1 MSSYEAE
8 ELRGTGGNSWDSTVE
23 RLRSMLV
30 ELNVKNFAIIEELQ
44 LRFSP
49 GFNVLTGETG
59 AGKSIIIDAVST
71 LLGGRADS
79 TIVRSGTDEAQVE
92 GIFHLNDTTK
102 EALLPLLQKDGLEAD
117 DENILVLAREIRRE
131 GRSVCR
137 VNGRAITLSTLE
149 SIGQHLV
156 DIHGQTEHLSLL
168 RVREH
173 IDFLDRY
180 GDLWPLRRE
189 VANLVRELRQ
199 GRQELD
205 ALVRDEREL
214 ARRADLL
221 TYQIQEI
228 ASANLRVGEEKE
240 LNEERTRLA
249 NAEHLMELADEAYRA
264 LYLGEG
270 GQPSAID
277 LLGQVAH
284 SLTGLEKID
293 SSLKEQRQTAEET
306 SYQLEDLARNL
317 RAYRDNI
324 EFDPARLRQV
334 EERLDLIYNL
344 KRKYGDSI
352 AEILAFGE
360 AAQRELDGIV
370 HREERVEELTAQEAE
385 RLRQIGACAAQLSAQ
400 RRATGE
406 QLGKAIEAQLKDLG
420 MEGARF
426 GVAIEHKEA
435 EDGAWVGD
443 KRYAFDTT
451 GIDRVEFL
459 ISPNVGEPLK
469 SLVKIASGGETSRL
483 MLALK
488 TVLST
493 ADRTPTLIF
502 DEIDAGIGGRAGG
515 VVGHKLW
522 SLTAGTGPGV
532 GGHQVL
538 CVTHLPQLAGYGDV
552 HFKVDKGV
560 VGERTV
566 TMVQQLTDEERIEEL
581 ASMLGTATKVT
592 RRSAQ
597 ELLEWVKKTKGR

>member
-1 MSSYEAE
+1 
-8 ELRGTGGNSWDSTVE
+8 
-23 RLRSMLV
+23 MLV
-30 ELNVKNFAIIEELQ
+30 ELNVRNFAIIDELH
-44 LRFSP
+44 LRFNP

-71 LLGGRADS
+71 LLGGRAD
-79 TIVRSGTDEAQVE
+79 TTMIRSGTDEAQVE
-92 GIFHLNDTTK
+92 GIFHLNEAMK
-102 EALLPLLQKDGLEAD
+102 EAILPLLQKDGLEGD

-131 GRSVCR
+131 GRSICR
-137 VNGRAITLSTLE
+137 VNGHAVTLGTLE

-180 GDLWPLRRE
+180 GGLWSLRRQ
-189 VANLVRELRQ
+189 VSDLVHELRQ
-199 GRQELD
+199 VRQELSD
-205 ALVRDEREL
+205 LVRDEREL

-228 ASANLRVGEEKE
+228 AAANLRVGEEEE

-249 NAEHLMELADEAYRA
+249 NAEHLMELADAAYRA
-264 LYLGEG
+264 LYAGEE
-270 GQPSAID
+270 GQASAID
-277 LLGQVAH
+277 LLSQAVH
-284 SLTGLEKID
+284 NLTDLEKID
-293 SSLKEQRQTAEET
+293 PTLKEQRQVAEEA
-306 SYQLEDLARNL
+306 SYQLEDLARSL
-317 RAYRDNI
+317 RAYRDSI
-324 EFDPARLRQV
+324 EFNPARLREV
-334 EERLDLIYNL
+334 EERLDVIYNL

-360 AAQRELDGIV
+360 AAQRELEGIV
-370 HREERVEELTAQEAE
+370 HSEERVEELRAREE
-385 RLRQIGACAAQLSAQ
+385 ELLRQIGALAAQLSAQ

-406 QLGKAIEAQLKDLG
+406 RLGKAIEAELKDLG
-420 MEGARF
+420 MAGARF
-426 GVAIEHKEA
+426 GVAIEQKEA

-459 ISPNVGEPLK
+459 ISPNIGEPLK
-469 SLVKIASGGETSRL
+469 PLVKIASGGETSRL

-488 TVLST
+488 TVLSA

-515 VVGHKLW
+515 VVGQKLW
-522 SLTAGTGPGV
+522 SLTAATSPSGT
-532 GGHQVL
+532 GHQVL
-538 CVTHLPQLAGYGDV
+538 CVTHLPQLAGFGDA
-552 HFKVDKGV
+552 HFKVDKRV

-566 TMVQQLTDEERIEEL
+566 TTVQQLTEEERVEEL
-581 ASMLGTATKVT
+581 ASMLGTATTVT

-597 ELLEWVKKTKGR
+597 ELLEQVSKVKGNRSFLSSG

>member
-1 MSSYEAE
+1 
-8 ELRGTGGNSWDSTVE
+8 
-23 RLRSMLV
+23 MLV
-30 ELNVKNFAIIEELQ
+30 ELNVKNFAIIDELH
-44 LRFSP
+44 LRFNP

-71 LLGGRADS
+71 LLGGRAD
-79 TIVRSGTDEAQVE
+79 TTMIRSGTDAAQVE
-92 GIFHLNDTTK
+92 GIFHLNETAK
-102 EALLPLLQKDGLEAD
+102 GVVLPLLQQDGLEGD

-137 VNGRAITLSTLE
+137 VNGRAVTLGALE
-149 SIGQHLV
+149 DIGQHLV

-173 IDFLDRY
+173 VDFLDRY
-180 GDLWPLRRE
+180 GDLWGLRQE
-189 VANLVRELRQ
+189 VADLVRELRQ
-199 GRQELD
+199 VRQDLD

-221 TYQIQEI
+221 TYQIREI
-228 ASANLRVGEEKE
+228 AAANLRVGEEKE
-240 LNEERTRLA
+240 LSEERTRLA
-249 NAEHLMELADEAYRA
+249 NAEHLMELANQAYHA
-264 LYLGEG
+264 LYVGEK
-270 GQPSAID
+270 GQSSALD

-284 SLTGLEKID
+284 SLTDLEKID
-293 SSLKEQRQTAEET
+293 AGLQEQRRVAEEAT
-306 SYQLEDLARNL
+306 YQLEDLARSL
-317 RAYRDNI
+317 RAYRDSI
-324 EFDPARLRQV
+324 EFNPARLGQV
-334 EERLDLIYNL
+334 EERLDLIYSL

-360 AAQRELDGIV
+360 AAQRELDGIT
-370 HREERVEELTAQEAE
+370 HSEERVEELRGREE
-385 RLRQIGACAAQLSAQ
+385 ELLRRIGAVAARLSAQ

-406 QLGKAIEAQLKDLG
+406 QLGKAIEAELKDLG

-426 GVAIEHKEA
+426 GVAIEQKQA

-443 KRYAFDTT
+443 GRYAFDTA

-459 ISPNVGEPLK
+459 IAPNVGEPLK

-488 TVLST
+488 TVLT
-493 ADRTPTLIF
+493 AADRTPTLIF

-515 VVGHKLW
+515 VVGQKLW
-522 SLTAGTGPGV
+522 SLTAGIGPG
-532 GGHQVL
+532 GAGHQVL

-560 VGERTV
+560 VGERTL
-566 TMVQQLTDEERIEEL
+566 TMVQQLADEERVEEL

-597 ELLEWVKKTKGR
+597 ELLERVGEVKGSKGRSPLV

>member
-1 MSSYEAE
+1 
-8 ELRGTGGNSWDSTVE
+8 
-23 RLRSMLV
+23 MLV
-30 ELNVKNFAIIEELQ
+30 ELNVRNFAIIDELQ
-44 LRFSP
+44 LDFSP

-79 TIVRSGTDEAQVE
+79 TMIRSGTDEAQVE
-92 GIFHLNDTTK
+92 GIFRLDQATK
-102 EALLPLLQKDGLEAD
+102 EAVLPLLQKDGLEGD
-117 DENILVLAREIRRE
+117 NENILVLAREIRRE
-131 GRSVCR
+131 RRSICR
-137 VNGRAITLSTLE
+137 VNGRAVTLGTLE

-173 IDFLDRY
+173 IVFLDRY

-189 VANLVRELRQ
+189 VAALVNELRQ
-199 GRQELD
+199 VRQELD

-228 ASANLRVGEEKE
+228 AAANLRDDEEKE

-249 NAEHLMELADEAYRA
+249 NAEHLMELANQAYHA
-264 LYLGEG
+264 LYVGEK
-270 GQPSAID
+270 GQSSALD
-277 LLGQVAH
+277 LLSQVAH
-284 SLTGLEKID
+284 SLAGLEKID
-293 SSLKEQRQTAEET
+293 ASLREQRRVAEET
-306 SYQLEDLARNL
+306 SYQLEDLARSL
-317 RAYRDNI
+317 RAYRDSI
-324 EFDPARLRQV
+324 EFSPARLGQV
-334 EERLDLIYNL
+334 EERLDLIYSL

-352 AEILAFGE
+352 ADILAFGE
-360 AAQRELDGIV
+360 AAQHELDAIV
-370 HREERVEELTAQEAE
+370 HSEERVDELGTREEALLQ
-385 RLRQIGACAAQLSAQ
+385 QIGALAAQLSAQ
-400 RRATGE
+400 RRATAE
-406 QLGKAIEAQLKDLG
+406 QLGEAIEAELKHLG

-426 GVAIEHKEA
+426 GVAIEQKET

-443 KRYAFDTT
+443 KRMRFDAT

-459 ISPNVGEPLK
+459 IAPNVGEPLK

-493 ADRTPTLIF
+493 ADHTPTLIF

-515 VVGHKLW
+515 VVGQKLW
-522 SLTAGTGPGV
+522 GLTMGAGPSDA
-532 GGHQVL
+532 GHQVL

-552 HFKVDKGV
+552 HFRVDKGV

-566 TMVQQLTDEERIEEL
+566 TTVQQLSEEEQVEEL
-581 ASMLGTATKVT
+581 ASMLGTATRLT

-597 ELLEWVKKTKGR
+597 ELLERVSKAKGHRGRLSSG

>member
-1 MSSYEAE
+1 
-8 ELRGTGGNSWDSTVE
+8 
-23 RLRSMLV
+23 MLV
-30 ELNVKNFAIIEELQ
+30 ELNVKNFAIIDELQ
-44 LRFSP
+44 LRFNP

-79 TIVRSGTDEAQVE
+79 TMIRSGTDEARVE
-92 GIFHLNDTTK
+92 GIFHLSETAK
-102 EALLPLLQKDGLEAD
+102 EAVLPLLQKDGLEGD
-117 DENILVLAREIRRE
+117 DEDILVLAREIRRE
-131 GRSVCR
+131 RRSICR
-137 VNGRAITLSTLE
+137 VNGRAVTLGTLE

-173 IDFLDRY
+173 IEFLDRY
-180 GDLWPLRRE
+180 GDLWALRRQ
-189 VANLVRELRQ
+189 VADLVRELRQ
-199 GRQELD
+199 VRQELD

-221 TYQIQEI
+221 TYQMQEI
-228 ASANLRVGEEKE
+228 AAANLRVGEEKE
-240 LNEERTRLA
+240 LNEERIRLA
-249 NAEHLMELADEAYRA
+249 NAEHLMELADDAHRA
-264 LYLGEG
+264 LYVGEE
-270 GQPSAID
+270 GQLSAID
-277 LLGQVAH
+277 LLGQVVH
-284 SLTGLEKID
+284 SLTDLEKID
-293 SSLKEQRQTAEET
+293 PSLRGQRQAVEEV
-306 SYQLEDLARNL
+306 SYRLEDLARGL
-317 RAYRDNI
+317 RAYRDSI
-324 EFDPARLRQV
+324 EFSPARLRQV
-334 EERLDLIYNL
+334 DERLDLIYSL

-360 AAQRELDGIV
+360 AAQRELEGIV
-370 HREERVEELTAQEAE
+370 HREEQVEELEARE
-385 RLRQIGACAAQLSAQ
+385 TELLQQIGALAARLSAQ

-406 QLGKAIEAQLKDLG
+406 RLGEAIEAELKHLG

-426 GVAIEHKEA
+426 GVAVVQREA

-469 SLVKIASGGETSRL
+469 SLAKIASGGETSRL

-488 TVLST
+488 TVLSA
-493 ADRTPTLIF
+493 ADHTPTLIF

-515 VVGHKLW
+515 VVGQKLW
-522 SLTAGTGPGV
+522 SLTAGTDAGSA
-532 GGHQVL
+532 GHQVL

-552 HFKVDKGV
+552 HFKVDKRV
-560 VGERTV
+560 VGERTL
-566 TMVQQLTDEERIEEL
+566 TTVQQLTEEERVEEL
-581 ASMLGTATKVT
+581 ASMLGTATRAT

-597 ELLEWVKKTKGR
+597 ELLEKVKKVKEESARGGR

>member
-1 MSSYEAE
+1 
-8 ELRGTGGNSWDSTVE
+8 
-23 RLRSMLV
+23 MLI
-30 ELNVKNFAIIEELQ
+30 ELNVKNFAIIDELK
-44 LRFSP
+44 LHLSP

-79 TIVRSGTDEAQVE
+79 TMVRSGTDEARVE
-92 GIFHLNDTTK
+92 GIFHLNETVK
-102 EALLPLLQKDGLEAD
+102 EVILPLLQKDGLEGD
-117 DENILVLAREIRRE
+117 DEDILVLAREIRRQ
-131 GRSVCR
+131 GRSICR
-137 VNGRAITLSTLE
+137 VNGRAVTLGTLE
-149 SIGQHLV
+149 SIGRHLV

-180 GDLWPLRRE
+180 GGLWPLRQE
-189 VANLVRELRQ
+189 VADLVRELRQ
-199 GRQELD
+199 VRQELD
-205 ALVRDEREL
+205 ALIRDEREL

-228 ASANLRVGEEKE
+228 TSANLRVGEEEE
-240 LNEERTRLA
+240 LNEERIRLA
-249 NAEHLMELADEAYRA
+249 NAERLMELADEAYRA
-264 LYLGEG
+264 LYEGEE
-270 GQPSAID
+270 GQLSAID

-284 SLTGLEKID
+284 NLADLERID
-293 SSLKEQRQTAEET
+293 PSLKEQRQAAEEV
-306 SYQLEDLARNL
+306 SYQLEDLARSL
-317 RAYRDNI
+317 RAYRDSI
-324 EFDPARLRQV
+324 EFNPARLRQV

-352 AEILAFGE
+352 AEILAFSE

-370 HREERVEELTAQEAE
+370 HSEERVEELRAREVE
-385 RLRQIGACAAQLSAQ
+385 LLRQIGALSARLSAQ

-406 QLGKAIEAQLKDLG
+406 RLVEAIEAELKDLG

-426 GVAIEHKEA
+426 GVAIEQKEA
-435 EDGAWVGD
+435 EGGVWVGD

-459 ISPNVGEPLK
+459 ISPNIGEPLK
-469 SLVKIASGGETSRL
+469 PLAKIASGGETSRL

-488 TVLST
+488 TVLSA

-502 DEIDAGIGGRAGG
+502 DEIDVGIGGRAGG
-515 VVGHKLW
+515 VVGKKLW
-522 SLTAGTGPGV
+522 SLTAGTGPRGI
-532 GGHQVL
+532 GHQVL
-538 CVTHLPQLAGYGDV
+538 CVTHLPQLASYGDV

-560 VGERTV
+560 VGERTL
-566 TMVQQLTDEERIEEL
+566 TRVQQLTEEERVEEL
-581 ASMLGTATKVT
+581 ASMLGTATRAT

-597 ELLEWVKKTKGR
+597 ELLERVSKVKGNREHLSPD

>member
-1 MSSYEAE
+1 
-8 ELRGTGGNSWDSTVE
+8 V
-23 RLRSMLV
+23 LV
-30 ELNVKNFAIIEELQ
+30 ELNVKNFAIIDELQ

-79 TIVRSGTDEAQVE
+79 TMIRSGTDEAQVE
-92 GIFHLNDTTK
+92 GIFHLNEAAK
-102 EALLPLLQKDGLEAD
+102 EAILPLLQKDGLEGD

-137 VNGRAITLSTLE
+137 VNGRAVTLGTLE

-173 IDFLDRY
+173 IVFLDRY
-180 GDLWPLRRE
+180 GDLWALRQE
-189 VANLVRELRQ
+189 VADLVRELRHV
-199 GRQELD
+199 RQELS
-205 ALVRDEREL
+205 ALMRDEREL

-228 ASANLRVGEEKE
+228 ASARLRVGEEQE

-249 NAEHLMELADEAYRA
+249 NAERLMELANEAYHA
-264 LYLGEG
+264 LYAGEK
-270 GQPSAID
+270 GQSSALD

-284 SLTGLEKID
+284 SLASLEKID
-293 SSLKEQRQTAEET
+293 PSLQEQRQAVEEA
-306 SYQLEDLARNL
+306 SYQLEDLARSL
-317 RAYRDNI
+317 RTYRDSI
-324 EFDPARLRQV
+324 EFNPARLHQV
-334 EERLDLIYNL
+334 DERLDLIYNL

-352 AEILAFGE
+352 VEILAFGE

-370 HREERVEELTAQEAE
+370 HREEQVEELGAREAE
-385 RLRQIGACAAQLSAQ
+385 LLRQVGALAAQLSAQ
-400 RRATGE
+400 RRTTGE
-406 QLGKAIEAQLKDLG
+406 QLREAIEAELKHLG

-426 GVAIEHKEA
+426 GVAIEQKEA
-435 EDGAWVGD
+435 ADGAWIGD

-469 SLVKIASGGETSRL
+469 SLARIASGGETSRL

-488 TVLST
+488 TVLSA

-502 DEIDAGIGGRAGG
+502 DEIDVGIGGRAGG
-515 VVGHKLW
+515 VVGKKLW
-522 SLTAGTGPGV
+522 SLTAGASPG
-532 GGHQVL
+532 GAGHQVL

-552 HFKVDKGV
+552 HLRVDKGV
-560 VGERTV
+560 VGQRTLV
-566 TMVQQLTDEERIEEL
+566 TVQQLTEEERVEEL
-581 ASMLGTATKVT
+581 ASMLGTATRAT

-597 ELLEWVKKTKGR
+597 ELLERAKQVKE

>member
-1 MSSYEAE
+1 
-8 ELRGTGGNSWDSTVE
+8 
-23 RLRSMLV
+23 MLV
-30 ELNVKNFAIIEELQ
+30 ELNVRNFAIIDELQ
-44 LRFSP
+44 LRFSS

-79 TIVRSGTDEAQVE
+79 TLIRSGTGEARVE
-92 GIFHLNDTTK
+92 GIFYLNEAMK
-102 EALLPLLQKDGLEAD
+102 EAILPLLQKDGLEGD

-131 GRSVCR
+131 RRSICR
-137 VNGRAITLSTLE
+137 VNGRAVTLGSLE

-173 IDFLDRY
+173 IVFLDRY
-180 GDLWPLRRE
+180 GDLWSLRRE
-189 VANLVRELRQ
+189 VADLVRELRQ
-199 GRQELD
+199 VRQELSG
-205 ALVRDEREL
+205 LVRDEREL

-228 ASANLRVGEEKE
+228 AAANLKIGEEKE

-249 NAEHLMELADEAYRA
+249 NAEHLKELANEAHRA
-264 LYLGEG
+264 LYVGQEG
-270 GQPSAID
+270 QLSAID

-284 SLTGLEKID
+284 SLTDLEKID
-293 SSLKEQRQTAEET
+293 SGLKEQRQTAEET
-306 SYQLEDLARNL
+306 SYRLEDLARSL
-317 RAYRDNI
+317 RTYRDSI
-324 EFDPARLRQV
+324 EFSPARLRQV
-334 EERLDLIYNL
+334 DERLDLIYNL
-344 KRKYGDSI
+344 KRKYGASI

-360 AAQRELDGIV
+360 AAQRELDGMV
-370 HREERVEELTAQEAE
+370 HSEERVEELSARETELLQ
-385 RLRQIGACAAQLSAQ
+385 QIGALAAQLSAQ
-400 RRATGE
+400 RRAAGE
-406 QLGKAIEAQLKDLG
+406 QLGQAIEAELKHLG

-426 GVAIEHKEA
+426 GVAIEQREA

-443 KRYAFDTT
+443 KRMRFDAT

-469 SLVKIASGGETSRL
+469 SLAKIASGGEASRL

-488 TVLST
+488 TVLSA

-502 DEIDAGIGGRAGG
+502 DEIDVGIGGRAGG
-515 VVGHKLW
+515 VVGKKLW
-522 SLTAGTGPGV
+522 SLTIEISPG
-532 GGHQVL
+532 GAGHQVL

-552 HFKVDKGV
+552 HFRVDKGV
-560 VGERTV
+560 FGERTL
-566 TMVQQLTDEERIEEL
+566 TTVQQLTEEERVEEL
-581 ASMLGTATKVT
+581 ASMLGTATRLT

-597 ELLEWVKKTKGR
+597 ELLERVKRAKEEGVS